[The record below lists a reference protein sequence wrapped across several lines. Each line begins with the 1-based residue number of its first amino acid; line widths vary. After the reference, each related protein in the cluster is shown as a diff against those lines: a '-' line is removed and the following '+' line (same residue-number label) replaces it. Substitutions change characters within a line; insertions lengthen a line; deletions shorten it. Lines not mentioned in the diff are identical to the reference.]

1 MRIAAITTFMVLAL
15 VASGAQA
22 QVLCWTTKD
31 GKRQCGD
38 TPPPGVK
45 ATPIGSQAVP
55 PAPAPA
61 AAPAA
66 PGASAA
72 PGAAAK
78 KPAAKPAARRRR
90 RKPLRRKSWRR
101 SKPSRSSR
109 IARARATP
117 SAPSKAASGSRAS
130 ARTASAT
137 SSTSS
142 RSRRKPSAPARSWQ
156 RTASEVVRLP
166 RSRHFL
172 FLEVPRNLQ
181 RVHYEQKGVRL
192 RTPCRDVSR
201 SFHDRARPRR
211 L

>member
-78 KPAAKPAARRRR
+78 KPAAKPAADPAEAQKAAEKEKLAKEQAEQKQQNCESARNA
-90 RKPLRRKSWRR
+90 LRSLESGQRI
-101 SKPSRSSR
+101 SRVGQDGER
-109 IARARATP
+109 YFLDEQQIAQETERAR
-117 SAPSKAASGSRAS
+117 
-130 ARTASAT
+130 
-137 SSTSS
+137 
-142 RSRRKPSAPARSWQ
+142 Q
-156 RTASEVVRLP
+156 VVAK
-166 RSRHFL
+166 
-172 FLEVPRNLQ
+172 N
-181 RVHYEQKGVRL
+181 
-192 RTPCRDVSR
+192 CI
-201 SFHDRARPRR
+201 
-211 L
+211 